1 MLLSNGAGGEVAEL
15 GAGERARAAAAGDR
29 MAAAVLHAQQLVLAL
44 VELVV
49 ADRGDLEAHLGEGL
63 DGRLV
68 VEQRR
73 QQRARADQVAGGD
86 EHAVLLLGAQ
96 LLDERRHVLGP
107 AGRDR
112 DPLVPVL
119 RVQDGDA
126 AERRPEVA
134 VEVVDGEDREGD
146 MRL

>member
-1 MLLSNGAGGEVAEL
+1 
-15 GAGERARAAAAGDR
+15 

-49 ADRGDLEAHLGEGL
+49 ADRGDLEAHLGEGF

-86 EHAVLLLGAQ
+86 KDAVLLLGAQ

-107 AGRDR
+107 AGRDG
-112 DPLVPVL
+112 DLLGPVL
-119 RVQDGDA
+119 RVRDGDA

-134 VEVVDGEDREGD
+134 VEVIDGEDRDGD
-146 MRL
+146 VGSWRRGASGAP